1 MNDCSQSSRKGKE
14 KSQNRGVRE
23 RENGGWWVDFS
34 SPERR
39 EVVTQRVLF
48 FSEREE
54 EATR

>member
-34 SPERR
+34 SPER